1 MPSPHFVT
9 RLPAELRAELD
20 QRLRS
25 CGYRDS
31 TEIAAW
37 LTESG
42 YAIGNSAVSAY
53 GKRLK
58 KADLVL
64 PRFLIDGT
72 PETQAAFAALAES
85 LFQVWLA
92 LERTQAAMSLPN
104 DPGPAST

>member
-9 RLPAELRAELD
+9 RLPAPLRAELD

-37 LTESG
+37 LTDNGHTIGKS
-42 YAIGNSAVSAY
+42 AISSY

-64 PRFLIDGT
+64 PRFMSDGT

-92 LERTQAAMSLPN
+92 FNRVQAAMSLPN
-104 DPGPAST
+104 GPGPAST

>member
-37 LTESG
+37 LTEQG
-42 YAIGNSAVSAY
+42 FAIGKSAMSAY

-64 PRFLIDGT
+64 PRFLSDST

-85 LFQVWLA
+85 LFQCWLA
-92 LERTQAAMSLPN
+92 FERVQAAMSLPHDRA
-104 DPGPAST
+104 DPAT

>member
-1 MPSPHFVT
+1 MPTPHFVT

-25 CGYRDS
+25 SGYRNS
-31 TEIAAW
+31 TDIAAW

-42 YAIGNSAVSAY
+42 YAIGKSAVSAY

-64 PRFLIDGT
+64 PRFLSDGT

-85 LFQVWLA
+85 LFQCWLA
-92 LERTQAAMSLPN
+92 FERVQAAMSLPN
-104 DPGPAST
+104 DPGPAAT

>member
-1 MPSPHFVT
+1 MPTPHFVT
-9 RLPAELRAELD
+9 RLPADLRAELD

-37 LTESG
+37 LTEQG
-42 YAIGNSAVSAY
+42 FAIGKTSISSY

-64 PRFLIDGT
+64 PRFLSDAT

-85 LFQVWLA
+85 LFQAWLA
-92 LERTQAAMSLPN
+92 FERVQAAMSLPN
-104 DPGPAST
+104 DPGPAAT